1 MAKNVILLK
10 VYKTPTKQKISIYSI
25 YTKILKIE
33 PPRLE
38 YDASYSSK
46 YEKISYDTKKYRIT

>member
-1 MAKNVILLK
+1 MTKNVILLN

-33 PPRLE
+33 PPRLLD
-38 YDASYSSK
+38 DASSSK